1 MANYD
6 SHFGD
11 TSMGRQRDVV
21 LSINEFCFLQ
31 NKTNGSIK
39 SHVGPL
45 TMTISAQEA
54 LVVFDEKTK
63 KFTEVSDF
71 ERAKQLFVSAP
82 EGWYVILKNPTADN
96 QYPEAAKANISPSS
110 ITIGKKVNIPG
121 PISFALYPGQMAKT
135 VRGHRLRSNQ
145 YLLARVYDAEAAMA
159 NSKNATVVDTEGK
172 EVNEES
178 KEYFMGQL
186 LVIKGTEV
194 SFYVP
199 PTGIEVIA
207 RGGRGSE
214 YVRDAV
220 TLERLE
226 YAILKDEDGEKRY
239 VHGPAVVFPEPTET
253 FIETPKGG
261 VIFRA
266 LELSPISGI
275 YIKVIADYEENGK
288 KHPIGEELFITGK
301 DQMIYYPRPEHA
313 MIQYDGRYMHHAIAI
328 PEGEGRYIMNRL
340 SGEIKTVV
348 GPKMYLPD
356 PRTEVVVK
364 RKLTRKECEL
374 FYPGNREV
382 IEYNAGIEDSKMLRA
397 ANKGLASDSL
407 THALNNAYST
417 SNQDATLAIFEAGS
431 NISRGN
437 SYTKPRTITLDTK
450 YDGVVG
456 INVWTGYA
464 INVVSRTGKREV
476 VVGPTTRLLN
486 YDETLEAMELSTGRP
501 KTTDRLLTTAY
512 LRTENNKISDLINVQ
527 TSDFVDVQIKV
538 SYCVDFLEDYKDKWF
553 SVENYVKFMCDRER
567 SLLKREAKK
576 HTIEEFYANATDIVR
591 NIILDIQDT
600 AGCEACE
607 DDGSRKYFGR
617 LFREN
622 GMLVKDVEVLSVS
635 VEAEIAEILEEHQ
648 QEMIEKTLELSDAKR
663 RMDVITKLAELNK
676 KEATLDHETELYRQ
690 ELRQKRD
697 KDAFEKSAEL
707 AKLRRAENEAQK
719 QAEADMQK
727 ILDTIQEAE
736 LERAKAKDAARLE
749 TEKKLADLEK
759 SKQEAYAATVAKI
772 MDSISE
778 DLVAALTANA
788 NASMLETVTEAMS
801 PYAIAK
807 DTSVAAVTDQLLRG
821 TTLEGVLEGV
831 MASKVK

>member
-1 MANYD
+1 MASYD
-6 SHFGD
+6 SFHGES
-11 TSMGRQRDVV
+11 TMGRQRDVV

-145 YLLARVYDAEAAMA
+145 YLLARVYDAEAAMK
-159 NSKNATVVDTEGK
+159 NSANATMVDAEGK
-172 EVNEES
+172 EIKEEA

-199 PTGIEVIA
+199 PTGIEVIPC
-207 RGGRGSE
+207 GGRGSE

-253 FIETPKGG
+253 FVETPKGG
-261 VIFRA
+261 TIFRA

-275 YIKVIADYEENGK
+275 YVKVIATYKENDVE
-288 KHPIGEELFITGK
+288 HPVGEELFITGK

-340 SGEIKTVV
+340 TGEIKTVV

-374 FYPGNREV
+374 FYPGNKEV
-382 IEYNAGIEDSKMLRA
+382 IEYNEGIEDSKMLRA
-397 ANKGLASDSL
+397 ANKGLTADSL
-407 THALNNAYST
+407 TNALNSAYST
-417 SNQDATLAIFEAGS
+417 TNRFFHRIHMF
-431 NISRGN
+431 
-437 SYTKPRTITLDTK
+437 
-450 YDGVVG
+450 
-456 INVWTGYA
+456 
-464 INVVSRTGKREV
+464 
-476 VVGPTTRLLN
+476 
-486 YDETLEAMELSTGRP
+486 
-501 KTTDRLLTTAY
+501 AY
-512 LRTENNKISDLINVQ
+512 
-527 TSDFVDVQIKV
+527 
-538 SYCVDFLEDYKDKWF
+538 
-553 SVENYVKFMCDRER
+553 
-567 SLLKREAKK
+567 
-576 HTIEEFYANATDIVR
+576 
-591 NIILDIQDT
+591 
-600 AGCEACE
+600 
-607 DDGSRKYFGR
+607 
-617 LFREN
+617 
-622 GMLVKDVEVLSVS
+622 
-635 VEAEIAEILEEHQ
+635 
-648 QEMIEKTLELSDAKR
+648 
-663 RMDVITKLAELNK
+663 
-676 KEATLDHETELYRQ
+676 
-690 ELRQKRD
+690 
-697 KDAFEKSAEL
+697 
-707 AKLRRAENEAQK
+707 
-719 QAEADMQK
+719 
-727 ILDTIQEAE
+727 
-736 LERAKAKDAARLE
+736 
-749 TEKKLADLEK
+749 
-759 SKQEAYAATVAKI
+759 
-772 MDSISE
+772 
-778 DLVAALTANA
+778 
-788 NASMLETVTEAMS
+788 
-801 PYAIAK
+801 
-807 DTSVAAVTDQLLRG
+807 
-821 TTLEGVLEGV
+821 
-831 MASKVK
+831 

>member
-11 TSMGRQRDVV
+11 TAMGRQRDVV

-82 EGWYVILKNPTADN
+82 EGWYVILKNPTSDN
-96 QYPEAAKANISPSS
+96 QYPEAAKANVSPAS

-121 PISFALYPGQMAKT
+121 PVSFALYPGQMAKT

-159 NSKNATVVDTEGK
+159 NSKNATMVDAEGNAIND
-172 EVNEES
+172 EA

-207 RGGRGSE
+207 KGGRGSE

-340 SGEIKTVV
+340 TGEIKTVV

-382 IEYNAGIEDSKMLRA
+382 IEYNEGIEDSKVLRA
-397 ANKGLASDSL
+397 ANKGLTADGL
-407 THALNNAYST
+407 TMALNSAYST
-417 SNQDATLAIFEAGS
+417 TNQEATLAIFEAGS

-464 INVVSRTGKREV
+464 VNVVSRTGKRDV

-501 KTTDRLLTTAY
+501 KTTDRLLKTAY
-512 LRTENNKISDLINVQ
+512 LRIENNKVSDLINVQ

-538 SYCVDFLEDYKDKWF
+538 SYCVDFLADYKDKWF
-553 SVENYVKFMCDRER
+553 SVENYVKFMCDRQR

-576 HTIEEFYANATDIVR
+576 HTIEDFYGNATDIVR
-591 NIILDIQDT
+591 DVVLDICRDEE
-600 AGCEACE
+600 CEVS
-607 DDGSRKYFGR
+607 DKPFGR
-617 LFREN
+617 LFHEN

-635 VEAEIAEILEEHQ
+635 VEAEVAETIQEFQ
-648 QEMIEKTLELSDAKR
+648 QDMIEKTLELSNAKR
-663 RMDVITKLAELNK
+663 RMEVVTKLAELNK
-676 KEATLDHETELYRQ
+676 KEATLEHENELYRQ
-690 ELRQKRD
+690 KLRQERD
-697 KDAFEKSAEL
+697 KDAFDKSAEL
-707 AKLRRAENEAQK
+707 AKLRRVETEAQK
-719 QAEADMQK
+719 QAEADLQK
-727 ILDTIQEAE
+727 VLDAIQKAE
-736 LERAKAKDAARLE
+736 LARAKEKDKARLE
-749 TEKKLADLEK
+749 TENALAELEK
-759 SKQEAYAATVAKI
+759 AKQTAYAETVAKI
-772 MDSISE
+772 MDSVSPE
-778 DLVAALTANA
+778 LVAALTSNA
-788 NASMLETVTEAMS
+788 NASMLEAVTGAMA
-801 PYAIAK
+801 PYALAK
-807 DTSVAAVTDQLLRG
+807 GESVAEVTDKLLRG

-831 MASKVK
+831 MASKVE